1 MAANALTLGD
11 AAAQSEAR
19 RIIHAGLPY
28 SALDTATV
36 ESQALLAP
44 VQLYL
49 RYSTKLG
56 WVMLYYRYVASMQS
70 LQLLIGD

>member
-1 MAANALTLGD
+1 MAAKALTLSD

-56 WVMLYYRYVASMQS
+56 
-70 LQLLIGD
+70 

>member
-1 MAANALTLGD
+1 MDYTVRAALLIDVYIPQRPRVAAKALTLGV

-19 RIIHAGLPY
+19 RIIHAGRPY

-56 WVMLYYRYVASMQS
+56 
-70 LQLLIGD
+70 

>member
-1 MAANALTLGD
+1 MHPTFFIHVCTLQRLRMAAKALTLGD

-56 WVMLYYRYVASMQS
+56 
-70 LQLLIGD
+70 